1 MKNETQR
8 ACFSVI
14 VNNEPGVLARVI
26 GLFSGRGYNIES
38 LTVCSINAERTQ
50 SRMTI
55 VTHGNQLVIAQI
67 NAQLEKL
74 VPVIS
79 VSNMTQIGAAVEKE
93 VALVRFSATGSQ
105 RREGLRIADIFKA
118 NVSDTTHG
126 AFVFS
131 LSGSPDKVNAFIE
144 LMSDIGE
151 VEIVRSGVI
160 ALNRTAALS
169 KHQKNDD

>member
-38 LTVCSINAERTQ
+38 LTVSSINAERTQ

-67 NAQLEKL
+67 RAQLEKL

-169 KHQKNDD
+169 EHQKNAD